1 MSELKNISNNLT
13 SAEDQSAWGDLVICR
28 VEVDLPNWL
37 SQLAGGN
44 NWQVYSESEYDHS
57 ISFLLRQGEKEAEGT
72 LFNNGY
78 AQVDLNGKSIFD
90 GSITSGANKCAHLSY
105 YRADNG
111 DPITLN

>member
-1 MSELKNISNNLT
+1 
-13 SAEDQSAWGDLVICR
+13 
-28 VEVDLPNWL
+28 
-37 SQLAGGN
+37 
-44 NWQVYSESEYDHS
+44 
-57 ISFLLRQGEKEAEGT
+57 LRQGKKEAEVT

-90 GSITSGANKCAHLSY
+90 GSITSGTNKCAHLTY